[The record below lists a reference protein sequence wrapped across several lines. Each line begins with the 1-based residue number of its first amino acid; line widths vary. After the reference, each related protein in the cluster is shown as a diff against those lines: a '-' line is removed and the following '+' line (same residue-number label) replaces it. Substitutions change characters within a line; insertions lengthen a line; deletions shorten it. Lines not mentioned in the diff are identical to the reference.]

1 MVRYHSN
8 VRKKEM
14 ENPSAPV
21 PPADDD
27 SQPPVTSSSEVPELE
42 GEKPL
47 VMDLPTGEAAP
58 TQPSVVEQGEAG
70 PSTTFPEDE
79 VFRVNRLLQ
88 IENMDWSRQLKQAV
102 CGFQIFMSR
111 VGFPYFIPWLTI

>member
-1 MVRYHSN
+1 
-8 VRKKEM
+8 M
-14 ENPSAPV
+14 EHPSAPV

-27 SQPPVTSSSEVPELE
+27 SQPPVPSSSEVPELE
-42 GEKPL
+42 GEGPL
-47 VMDLPTGEAAP
+47 VMDLPAGEAAP

-102 CGFQIFMSR
+102 RGF
-111 VGFPYFIPWLTI
+111 